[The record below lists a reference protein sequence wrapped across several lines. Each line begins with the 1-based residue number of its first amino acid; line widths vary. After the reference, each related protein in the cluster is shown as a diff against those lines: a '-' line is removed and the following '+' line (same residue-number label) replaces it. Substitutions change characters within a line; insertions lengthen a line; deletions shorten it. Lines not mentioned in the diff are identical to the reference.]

1 MRHFRAYIML
11 AALAAGISCAQ
22 KEQEWV
28 APVTEPEQEPETE
41 VTTYEY
47 RFSLAENETKAHLND
62 NGVFWDGG
70 DKVGL
75 FLGSAASIAANVD
88 AETTPKTV
96 VFSLNNP
103 ISAGTNVYA
112 YYPYQ
117 EGNTNPA
124 AATVTI
130 PAVQKGGS
138 ISAMPMAGIP
148 FQVQEGGQ
156 TSGVISFQN
165 LGAVIDFRIYSE
177 AHAGEQ
183 VRSITLTV
191 TDGSNP
197 VSGQGTLDLTRVN
210 PAVEASMA
218 VTWGDSSPSSVTLE
232 QIGTATLSK
241 DISMALGNLY
251 MVVAPGTYNSGT
263 ITVTTNA
270 ATYTFPFTGKTF
282 NRNTLKRFNMNL
294 DGPNATR
301 EAYYTRV
308 QSASEIVDGNTYLI
322 AYINSPT
329 EAKLFQP
336 VLSGFTGYNG
346 STRIYTGNVVS
357 AVLTDHGILASP
369 GIEACHLTLEST
381 GSSTNY
387 NIKPISSGTDYI
399 SISNGSLISDH
410 NATTLSFDNNGGVTF
425 SRKYNNYYNSTYYY
439 LIYSNESFIS
449 SNGTPTTL
457 ALFKLEGIQLT
468 TPQELVFSNYSFSY
482 SLDGQALPIT
492 DVTNIPVLSGA
503 HTQVVYSSSNPAVAS
518 VDVSSGALT
527 IQGEGST
534 RITATAAASDTYAGA
549 SVSYRVDVTANRV
562 FRLENEQMAAYLDY
576 MEAHPYDPV
585 DYSYSYVEQYS
596 NTKSSTNRLDLPRP
610 VTLTWTASQS
620 GDKSVAVYYDA
631 NHTQTEPMAYA
642 EFSGN
647 SVDIYNLIPNRH
659 YYYVITVGNTEVA
672 SGEFNTSGLRR
683 ILKIVESP
691 YGNQYANNCRDFG
704 GLETTDGRT
713 LKYGK
718 IFRGTNMDKTT
729 DAQKAYL
736 KNVMHVGLDVD
747 LRYDEVT
754 SPSSEGSNMYNGL
767 GLAQIDASTQNSN
780 TSGTYQGHTRETY
793 NSISDLTTQYKMKAT
808 LTRIINAAENGI
820 GVYIHCKVGADRTGF
835 VCLMLEGILGVKQEL
850 CDVDYELT
858 SFCKAVDGGDYRKRN
873 DTSKTWYYYP
883 QGIDRIKAR
892 SGATF
897 QEKAIDYVVNV
908 LGVPSEKVTAFQNCM
923 LEGTP
928 KQ

>member
-28 APVTEPEQEPETE
+28 APATEPEQEPEVE

-96 VFSLNNP
+96 VFSSNNP

-165 LGAVIDFRIYSE
+165 LGAVIDFRVFSNTY
-177 AHAGEQ
+177 AGEQ
-183 VRSITLTV
+183 VKSITLSV
-191 TDGSNP
+191 TDGSHP
-197 VSGQGTLDLTRVN
+197 VSGQARVN
-210 PAVEASMA
+210 LTG
-218 VTWGDSSPSSVTLE
+218 VTAESVPDLQWQGAATSSVRLS
-232 QIGTATLSK
+232 QTATVAATK
-241 DISMALGNLY
+241 DAAAEGNLY
-251 MVVAPGTYNSGT
+251 MVVAPGTYSGT
-263 ITVTTNA
+263 ITITTNVA
-270 ATYTFPFTGKTF
+270 IYTFSFENKEFT
-282 NRNTLKRFNMNL
+282 RNGLKRFNMNL
-294 DGPNATR
+294 NNAQR
-301 EAYYTRV
+301 ESSYV
-308 QSASEIVDGNTYLI
+308 KISSASELVDGGKYLI
-322 AYINSPT
+322 VYESASVAFKPI
-329 EAKLFQP
+329 L
-336 VLSGFTGYNG
+336 NG
-346 STRIYTGNVVS
+346 ST
-357 AVLTDHGILASP
+357 
-369 GIEACHLTLEST
+369 
-381 GSSTNY
+381 
-387 NIKPISSGTDYI
+387 
-399 SISNGSLISDH
+399 
-410 NATTLSFDNNGGVTF
+410 
-425 SRKYNNYYNSTYYY
+425 
-439 LIYSNESFIS
+439 
-449 SNGTPTTL
+449 
-457 ALFKLEGIQLT
+457 
-468 TPQELVFSNYSFSY
+468 LVE
-482 SLDGQALPIT
+482 
-492 DVTNIPVLSGA
+492 
-503 HTQVVYSSSNPAVAS
+503 SSSNKQDVTLSDGRITATTANQVDDCQVILEKSGSNYYMKAVAAQGCYFYPTASNITAGATQNTAVSIS
-518 VDVSSGALT
+518 VNNGVVNITAGGNNYFKYSTSSGYFKHSTYNSSRELALYRLDESGGLKPQNLQFSASQFTYDISGQELPVINASGAPTLSGALT
-527 IQGEGST
+527 TVHYTSDNTAVATVDAGTGALTLLGEGT
-534 RITATAAASDTYAGA
+534 ATITATAEEDDVYMGA
-549 SVSYRVDVTANRV
+549 SASYTVTVSRGPF
-562 FRLENEQMAAYLDY
+562 FRLENERMAAFLDY
-576 MEAHPYDPV
+576 MEAHPYNPA

-596 NTKSSTNRLDLPRP
+596 ANRLDLPRP
-610 VTLTWTASQS
+610 VTLTWTTSQS
-620 GDKSVAVYYDA
+620 GDKSVGVYYDV
-631 NHTQTEPMAYA
+631 NHTQPESMAYA
-642 EFSGN
+642 EFSAN

-659 YYYVITVGNTEVA
+659 YYYVITVGGAQVA
-672 SGEFNTSGLRR
+672 SGEFNTTGQRR
-683 ILKIVESP
+683 ILKVADTP
-691 YGNQYANNCRDFG
+691 FGNQYANNCRDFG

-729 DAQKAYL
+729 AEQQTYL
-736 KNVMHVGLDVD
+736 KDVMHVGLDVD
-747 LRYDEVT
+747 LRYNEVN
-754 SPSSEGSNMYNGL
+754 SASSDGSYMYNGL
-767 GLAQIDASTQNSN
+767 GLAQIPASTQNSN
-780 TSGTYQGHTRETY
+780 TSGTYEGHTREVY
-793 NSISDLTTQYKMKAT
+793 NSIDDLTTAYKMGAT
-808 LTRIINAAENGI
+808 LTRIINAAENDV

-858 SFCKAVDGGDYRKRN
+858 SFCAAVDGGNYRRRN
-873 DTSKTWYYYP
+873 DQSQTWYYYP
-883 QGIDRIKAR
+883 RGVDRIKAR